1 MSHPDFDLVI
11 TGAGP
16 VGSALAL
23 MLARYAPDPARI
35 ALVGTRFIEA
45 HTANSNSPA
54 DPRAIALNHGSQVA
68 LQAIN
73 AWPLRY
79 SPITT
84 VHVSQRQRLGC
95 TLIQHDDFGVPQ
107 LGCVV
112 AYPDL
117 LAALHTALA
126 QSGITRLTSQPVA
139 PTFGNPVL
147 LSPDTGPLTARLA
160 VQSDGARPKGIER
173 SYEQVAVLAT
183 VAAAEPRQG
192 WAFERFTR
200 QGPLAV
206 LPHPSGEGHYGVV
219 WCCHPNQAQ
228 ALMHMAPAQ
237 FDQALNDTFGTR
249 LGPLTLHGSRQ
260 QFPLGLNAGPLR
272 THARGVAIGNAAQTL
287 HPVAG
292 QGLNLGLRDA
302 AQLAHALRFWL
313 ANPSADPAPLLET
326 FTAQRRVDRWST
338 AAITDVLPR
347 IFATG
352 NPLVE
357 HACGLGLLAMDLSH
371 TLRTPLATHLL
382 QGLRT

>member
-1 MSHPDFDLVI
+1 MSQPDFDLVI
-11 TGAGP
+11 MGAGP

-23 MLARYAPDPARI
+23 MLARYSPDPARI
-35 ALVGTRFIEA
+35 ALVGTQFFATDTLI
-45 HTANSNSPA
+45 SPT
-54 DPRAIALNHGSQVA
+54 DPRTIALNHGSQVA
-68 LQAIN
+68 LQALN
-73 AWPLRY
+73 AWPGRC

-84 VHVSQRQRLGC
+84 VHVSQRQRLGR
-95 TLIQHDDFGVPQ
+95 TLVQHNDFGVPQ

-117 LAALHTALA
+117 LVALHAALEK
-126 QSGITRLTSQPVA
+126 SGVTRLTSRPVTPA
-139 PTFGNPVL
+139 FGNPVEL
-147 LSPDTGPLTARLA
+147 RPDTGPITAHLA
-160 VQSDGARPKGIER
+160 VQSDGAKPKGIER
-173 SYEQVAVLAT
+173 NYAQAAVLAT
-183 VAAAEPRQG
+183 VTASEPRQG

-219 WCCHPNQAQ
+219 WCCHPDQAQ
-228 ALMHMAPAQ
+228 TLMHLAPAQ
-237 FDQALNDTFGTR
+237 FNAALNDTFGTR
-249 LGPLTLHGSRQ
+249 LGRLTLNGNRQ

-313 ANPSADPAPLLET
+313 ANPSSDPTPLLDT
-326 FTAQRRVDRWST
+326 FTGQRRSDRWAT
-338 AAITDVLPR
+338 AAITDILPR

-352 NPLVE
+352 NPLME

-382 QGLRT
+382 QGIRT

>member
-1 MSHPDFDLVI
+1 MSQPDFDLVI
-11 TGAGP
+11 MGAGP

-23 MLARYAPDPARI
+23 MLARYSPDPARI
-35 ALVGTRFIEA
+35 ALVGTQFFA
-45 HTANSNSPA
+45 TDTLNSPT
-54 DPRAIALNHGSQVA
+54 DPRTIALNHGSQVA
-68 LQAIN
+68 LQALN
-73 AWPLRY
+73 AWPSRC

-84 VHVSQRQRLGC
+84 VHVSQRQRLGR
-95 TLIQHDDFGVPQ
+95 TLVQHDDFGVPQ

-117 LAALHTALA
+117 LVALHAALEK
-126 QSGITRLTSQPVA
+126 SGVTRLKSRPVTLA
-139 PTFGNPVL
+139 FGNPVEL
-147 LSPDTGPLTARLA
+147 HPDTGPITAHLA
-160 VQSDGARPKGIER
+160 VQSDGAKPKGIER
-173 SYEQVAVLAT
+173 NYAQAAVLAT
-183 VAAAEPRQG
+183 VTASEPRQG

-219 WCCHPNQAQ
+219 WCCHPDQAQ
-228 ALMHMAPAQ
+228 ALMHLAPAQ
-237 FDQALNDTFGTR
+237 FNAALNDTFGTR
-249 LGPLTLHGSRQ
+249 LGRLTLNGNRQ

-302 AQLAHALRFWL
+302 SQLAHALRFWL
-313 ANPSADPAPLLET
+313 ANPSSDPTPLLDT
-326 FTAQRRVDRWST
+326 FTGQRRIDRWAT

-382 QGLRT
+382 QGIRT

>member
-23 MLARYAPDPARI
+23 MLAHYAPDPARI

-45 HTANSNSPA
+45 NADTASHNNAA

-68 LQAIN
+68 LKAIN

-84 VHVSQRQRLGC
+84 VHVSQRQRLGR
-95 TLIQHDDFGVPQ
+95 TLIQHNDFGVPQ

-117 LAALHTALA
+117 LAALHAALSR
-126 QSGITRLTSQPVA
+126 SGVTLLSSKPVTPA
-139 PTFGNPVL
+139 FGNPVVL
-147 LSPDTGPLTARLA
+147 YPDTGPLTARLA

-183 VAAAEPRQG
+183 VTAAEPRQG

-200 QGPLAV
+200 QGPLAI

-219 WCCHPNQAQ
+219 WCCHPDQAQ
-228 ALMHMAPAQ
+228 TLMQMAPAQ

-249 LGPLTLHGSRQ
+249 LGRLTLHGKRQ

-313 ANPSADPAPLLET
+313 ANTSSDPAPQLDTLPPSG
-326 FTAQRRVDRWST
+326 AST
-338 AAITDVLPR
+338 AGQPPPSPMSCRAYLPP
-347 IFATG
+347 AT
-352 NPLVE
+352 
-357 HACGLGLLAMDLSH
+357 
-371 TLRTPLATHLL
+371 RW
-382 QGLRT
+382 